1 MSVTLLLSSVGD
13 AAEVVVE
20 GRGYGLLILYAVVAV
35 VFSFYCSVAE
45 AVLLSVTP
53 SYIATRKQQG
63 QPGAALLGRLKK
75 NVDRP
80 LAAILSLNTIA
91 HTVGAA
97 GVGAEAA
104 AIWGSAMVG
113 IASAVMTIVI
123 LIFSEII
130 PKTIGAVYW
139 RTLAPLIAR
148 SIEVLIWL
156 LFPLVWMSDFLTR
169 IISGGHRPVVVT
181 REEVAAMATLGA
193 KSGQIDWGET
203 RILQNLFQLS
213 SLTVRDIMTPR
224 SVMIAFPQDLT
235 VGQVFEQRPDLAF
248 SRIPI
253 YAESFDQVVGLV
265 LKTDLLLARA
275 NGELDTLIHQ
285 LKREIHAVPRNAS
298 LRKLLEDLL
307 DRREHIALV
316 VDDYGG
322 TDGIVTLEDVIETLL
337 GTEIVDEDDTEED
350 MRAFARRR
358 WEQRVVA
365 LGLDISQL
373 SDTQAGQTPPQSNHT
388 GDETA
393 PE

>member
-1 MSVTLLLSSVGD
+1 MFLLAAMGD
-13 AAEVVVE
+13 ASGDVVD
-20 GRGYGLLILYAVVAV
+20 GRGHGLLILYATVAV
-35 VFSFYCSVAE
+35 GFSFYCSVAE

-53 SYIATRKQQG
+53 SYVATLKEQG
-63 QPGAALLGRLKK
+63 KKTAARWERLKK
-75 NVDRP
+75 HVDRP

-104 AIWGSAMVG
+104 AIWGSTMVG
-113 IASAVMTIVI
+113 LASAVMTIVI

-139 RTLAPLIAR
+139 RSLAPLIAR

-156 LFPLVWMSDFLTR
+156 MIPLVWMSDFLTR
-169 IISGGHRPVVVT
+169 MIGGGHRQTVVT
-181 REEVAAMATLGA
+181 REEVSALATLGA

-203 RILQNLFQLS
+203 HILKNLFRLNA
-213 SLTVRDIMTPR
+213 LRVRDIMTPR
-224 SVMIAFPQDLT
+224 TVMVAFPQELT
-235 VGQVFEQRPDLAF
+235 VGQVFQQRPDLSI

-253 YAESFDQVVGLV
+253 YADSIDNVTGVV

-275 NGELDTLIHQ
+275 SGEGDKPLHE
-285 LKREIHAVPRNAS
+285 LKRELRAVPRHAS
-298 LRKLLEDLL
+298 LRQLLEDLL
-307 DRREHIALV
+307 DQREHIALV

-322 TDGIVTLEDVIETLL
+322 TDGLVTLEDLIETLL
-337 GTEIVDEDDTEED
+337 GTEIVDENDTEED

-358 WEQRVVA
+358 WEKRVAA

-373 SDTQAGQTPPQSNHT
+373 SDPRAS
-388 GDETA
+388 ES
-393 PE
+393 E